1 MVPLKTAKIIKK
13 PQKHPPPLV
22 IYQRLKSG
30 GVATS
35 KIEKFDNLKGKFSA
49 ARLLAP
55 YALIDDIG

>member
-1 MVPLKTAKIIKK
+1 MTP
-13 PQKHPPPLV
+13 PPHPPLV

-35 KIEKFDNLKGKFSA
+35 KIEKFDNFEGKFSA